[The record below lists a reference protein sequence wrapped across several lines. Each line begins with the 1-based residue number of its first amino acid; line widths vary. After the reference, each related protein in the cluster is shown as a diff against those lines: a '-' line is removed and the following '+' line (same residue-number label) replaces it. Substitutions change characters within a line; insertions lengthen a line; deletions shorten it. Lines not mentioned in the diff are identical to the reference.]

1 MINVLST
8 VPPPQ
13 ISKII
18 NQQNQIISI
27 QGNSIQ
33 EWNYESEGSQISS
46 ITFFRTVFEALGLI
60 ALSFVIEITG

>member
-33 EWNYESEGSQISS
+33 EWNYESEGSRISS
-46 ITFFRTVFEALGLI
+46 ITIFRTVFEALGLI
-60 ALSFVIEITG
+60 ALSFVIEFTG